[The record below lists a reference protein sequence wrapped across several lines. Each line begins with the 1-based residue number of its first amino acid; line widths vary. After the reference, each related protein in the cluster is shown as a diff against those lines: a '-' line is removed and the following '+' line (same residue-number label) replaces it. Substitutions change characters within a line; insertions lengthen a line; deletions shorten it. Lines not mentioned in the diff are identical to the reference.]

1 VSTCARSCLLRGE
14 ADASTIR
21 PCLKVFNTGRFSGG
35 GSPGGGLRATFGAP
49 GASSYGGGG
58 SDIKR
63 LLLSITAADIYV
75 ENVSRVMK
83 TVSDLLNNP
92 EDA

>member
-14 ADASTIR
+14 ADASTTR

-35 GSPGGGLRATFGAP
+35 GGPGGGLRATFGAP

-63 LLLSITAADIYV
+63 LLLSIAAADVYV
-75 ENVSRVMK
+75 KNVSRA
-83 TVSDLLNNP
+83 T
-92 EDA
+92 